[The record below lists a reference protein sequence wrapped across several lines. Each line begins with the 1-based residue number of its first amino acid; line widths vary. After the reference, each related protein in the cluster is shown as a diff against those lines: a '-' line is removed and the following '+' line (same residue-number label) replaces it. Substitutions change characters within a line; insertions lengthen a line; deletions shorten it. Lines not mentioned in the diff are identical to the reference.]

1 VAETILVAVAWP
13 YANGSLHLGQIAG
26 AYLAPDIFVRYH
38 RARGNRAIM
47 VTGSDIHG
55 TPVTVRAEQEGRT
68 PAEVADHFHQEFVDS
83 WQRLG
88 ISFDLYT
95 TTGTENHL
103 RTVQDIFLRLL
114 EKGDIYKNTMK
125 LPYCT
130 VEGRFLLDR
139 YVEGTCPLC
148 GSEEARGD
156 QCDDCG
162 KVLDAVDLVNP
173 RCKFD
178 GSTPEVRESE
188 HFFLRLSAYNDRLKA
203 WLSEGKEHW
212 RKGVL
217 NFSLGVLQEGL
228 RDRAITRDLE
238 WGIPIPLPGFEDK
251 RIYVWFENVIGYLS
265 AVKEWAQRQGAP
277 DAWQEFWQ
285 DPQCKSYYFIGK
297 DNIWFHTL
305 SWPAMLMAYGE
316 LNLPYDVPAN
326 QYMNLG
332 GGKASTS
339 RGVAPFLPAYLA
351 KYDADAL
358 RYYLAAVMPE
368 TSDTEFSE
376 ADLLRRN
383 NDELVATWGN
393 LAHRVLTFTHR
404 HFEEQV
410 PDPGELDAA
419 ARSLLERAEAALAD
433 VGGHISAC
441 RFRAG
446 LGSALALAQEGNR
459 YLDEQA
465 PWRTISQD
473 RQAAARALYVVIGVI
488 NTLKTALHPYLPF
501 SSERLHGLLGYEGTV
516 KDAGWRFEVPPPGQR
531 LLRPEALFKKLDPSI
546 IEEEEARPP
555 AGQAGAPVTES
566 TASP

>member
-1 VAETILVAVAWP
+1 MPDKIFIGVAWP

-38 RARGNRAIM
+38 RARGNRVIM
-47 VTGSDIHG
+47 VTGSDQHG
-55 TPVTVRAEQEGRT
+55 TPVTVRAQQEGRT
-68 PAEVADHFHQEFVDS
+68 PAEVAAHFHQEFVDS

-88 ISFDLYT
+88 ISYDIYT
-95 TTGTENHL
+95 TTGTENHQ

-114 EKGDIYKNTMK
+114 EQGDIYKQTMK

-130 VEGRFLLDR
+130 AEGRFLLDR

-148 GSEEARGD
+148 GSEGARGD

-162 KVLDAVDLVNP
+162 KVLDAADLVNP

-212 RKGVL
+212 RKNVL

-238 WGIPIPLPGFEDK
+238 WGVPIPLPGFEGK

-265 AVKEWAQRQGAP
+265 AAKEWAQRQGTP

-285 DPQCKSYYFIGK
+285 DPQCRSYYFIGK

-326 QYMNLG
+326 QYMNFG

-368 TSDTEFSE
+368 TSDAEFSDV
-376 ADLLRRN
+376 DLVRRN

-404 HFEEQV
+404 HFEERI
-410 PDPGELDAA
+410 PDPGELDDS
-419 ARSLLERAEAALAD
+419 ARSLLQRAEAALAET
-433 VGGHISAC
+433 GEHIAAC
-441 RFRAG
+441 HFRAG
-446 LGSALALAQEGNR
+446 LQSALALAQEGNR

-473 RQAAARALYVVIGVI
+473 RQAAARALYVVIGVV
-488 NTLKTALHPYLPF
+488 NTVKTALHPYLPF
-501 SSERLHGLLGYEGTV
+501 SSERLHGLLGYDGTIQDV
-516 KDAGWRFEVPPPGQR
+516 GWRFEVPPAGQR

-546 IEEEEARPP
+546 VEEEVARPP
-555 AGQAGAPVTES
+555 AGQAGAAATES
-566 TASP
+566 TASS